1 MHPPSCSRTAS
12 IARDQEQNITW
23 IGDRVNSDAFSTFA
37 PKSIAAGGGNECA
50 RYSPKP
56 IEMTGNTTQAVSD
69 AVDFARSVK
78 ADRHRD
84 RTVRTLGGMAALYQ
98 LS

>member
-1 MHPPSCSRTAS
+1 
-12 IARDQEQNITW
+12 
-23 IGDRVNSDAFSTFA
+23 
-37 PKSIAAGGGNECA
+37 
-50 RYSPKP
+50 
-56 IEMTGNTTQAVSD
+56 MTGNTTQAVSD

-84 RTVRTLGGMAALYQ
+84 RAVRTLGGMAALYQ